1 MKSFNQFIKE
11 IRAPGEEE
19 CPDGM
24 RFDKK
29 LKICVPMK
37 GKSSYGGRW
46 MGHGYRPHHH
56 NGNGNG
62 NGN

>member
-46 MGHGYRPHHH
+46 MGHGY
-56 NGNGNG
+56 
-62 NGN
+62 

>member
-29 LKICVPMK
+29 LKICVPV
-37 GKSSYGGRW
+37 KSKSGYGGRW
-46 MGHGYRPHHH
+46 MGHGYRPHQ
-56 NGNGNG
+56 NGNQLK
-62 NGN
+62 